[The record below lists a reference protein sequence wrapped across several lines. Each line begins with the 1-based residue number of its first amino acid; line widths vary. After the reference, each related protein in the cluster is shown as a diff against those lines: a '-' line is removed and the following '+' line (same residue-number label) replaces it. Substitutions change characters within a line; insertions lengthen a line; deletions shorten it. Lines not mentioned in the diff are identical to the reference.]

1 MNNTDI
7 LNKDNSGK
15 ALDFLIDEL
24 KHILREDQ
32 IAINEPMRNHTT
44 FRIGGP
50 ADIMVFPEEELQ
62 IVSIMEK
69 ASEKGIPCT
78 IIGNGSNI
86 LVSD

>member
-44 FRIGGP
+44 FRIGDNAIHSVLVNVLP
-50 ADIMVFPEEELQ
+50 VRIPRELAHR
-62 IVSIMEK
+62 
-69 ASEKGIPCT
+69 ASYP
-78 IIGNGSNI
+78 
-86 LVSD
+86 LVLFAASR